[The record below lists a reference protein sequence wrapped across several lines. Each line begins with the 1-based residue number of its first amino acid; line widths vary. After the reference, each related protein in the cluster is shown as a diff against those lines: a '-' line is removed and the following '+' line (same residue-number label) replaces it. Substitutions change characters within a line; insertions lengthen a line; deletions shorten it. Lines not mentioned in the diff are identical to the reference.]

1 MILGRIT
8 AVQNSNF
15 KKLTS
20 NNYGLIGQL
29 YSFFYF
35 NPPYAVQN
43 VRTQTPVVLSMDQLV
58 VYYMG
63 F

>member
-1 MILGRIT
+1 MGFWDDFVL
-8 AVQNSNF
+8 
-15 KKLTS
+15 
-20 NNYGLIGQL
+20 
-29 YSFFYF
+29 FFYF
-35 NPPYAVQN
+35 KPPYAVQN